1 MSTRISVMIS
11 KAHMR
16 ELLRLTVCGATGVKT
31 KITKNFRI
39 TIIGGYSWTHQKC
52 VNTIQSYDPS
62 RDTWERPGNLPI
74 ELSGVKA
81 AVLCIPY
88 SLSAS
93 NKKASSVSFFLTP
106 LGARPQTDNLAFFYF
121 LRLF

>member
-1 MSTRISVMIS
+1 MVHIVHMIF
-11 KAHMR
+11 
-16 ELLRLTVCGATGVKT
+16 TFF
-31 KITKNFRI
+31 FRI

-52 VNTIQSYDPS
+52 VNTIQTYDPS

-88 SLSAS
+88 SLSS
-93 NKKASSVSFFLTP
+93 TSKKGSVSYRNRPFLNETNLFSGHELATTIIP
-106 LGARPQTDNLAFFYF
+106 GTTGRTRPGRY
-121 LRLF
+121 